1 MSFEPAPARWARAR
15 THERRF
21 GETNKDWICCRA
33 CGFGSAGRLRQFGGG
48 HTYHD
53 NGGVVAIEFKS
64 GGKAFVSAGPVTQSC
79 TYTENGKAIHLTCES
94 DTTDF
99 TLDDDGALSGP
110 PNGMMARLTP
120 LKK

>member
-1 MSFEPAPARWARAR
+1 VRKQRIGYAATIVAGMALA
-15 THERRF
+15 
-21 GETNKDWICCRA
+21 A
-33 CGFGSAGRLRQFGGG
+33 CGSSVAG

-79 TYTENGKAIHLTCES
+79 SYTENGKAIRLTCES

-99 TLDDDGALSGP
+99 TLEDDGALSGP